1 MRVDFY
7 HLQKSVLDAVLPVL
21 AQKAYATGKRLLIKT
36 DLAPKAEHINTLLW
50 TFDPAS
56 WVPHGAASDGYESEQ
71 PVFVADGEGN
81 PNNAEMIMLTDGGTI
96 DEIKPFE
103 RCFNL
108 FDGRDD
114 AAVGRARE
122 LWKAVVSAG
131 HEAYYWQQNDAGK
144 WEMKASKVPRK

>member
-7 HLQKSVLDAVLPVL
+7 HLQKSPLDAVLPVL

-103 RCFNL
+103 RCLNL
-108 FDGRDD
+108 FDGHDET
-114 AAVGRARE
+114 AVRQARE
-122 LWKAVVSAG
+122 LWKAVVAAG
-131 HEAYYWQQNDAGK
+131 HEAYYWQQNDSGK
-144 WEMKASKVPRK
+144 WEMKESKGPEK